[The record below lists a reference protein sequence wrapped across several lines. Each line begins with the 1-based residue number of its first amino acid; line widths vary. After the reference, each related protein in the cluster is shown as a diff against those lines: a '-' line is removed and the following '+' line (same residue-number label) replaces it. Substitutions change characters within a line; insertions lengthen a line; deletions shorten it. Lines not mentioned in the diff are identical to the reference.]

1 MVHGMKT
8 RIFGAVASVCA
19 DNAGSSRSSLGGFK
33 ESGSAYRLCRQCL
46 ITCNEVQTV
55 VSSSSPWS
63 LVQSPSLPVLDVHK
77 LDK

>member
-8 RIFGAVASVCA
+8 RIFGAVATVCA
-19 DNAGSSRSSLGGFK
+19 DNPGSSSLGGFK

-46 ITCNEVQTV
+46 ITCNEVQPV